1 MDKERIDIMV
11 VKLGLAASREEA
23 KRFIMAGKIFFGTEC
38 IDKPGA
44 KVPIDAAIICK
55 GDKSPYVGRG
65 ALKLEKALQ
74 VFPVSLK
81 DKVVLDVGAS
91 TGGFTDCSL
100 QAGAQ
105 LVYSVDVGYGQLAW
119 KLRQD
124 PRVRVMERVNFRHV
138 EASLFVPPP
147 NAAVMDVSFISIAKL
162 LPKLKEVLVPGSPFI
177 GLIKPQF
184 EAGFGKV
191 GKGGIVRD
199 PEVHREVLHRLV
211 RILKTEQFQV
221 CGVVPSP
228 IRGGD
233 GNIEY
238 LLWSFNGMNGCEKEV
253 DDRELDEQVR
263 IAQLLNDSH

>member
-23 KRFIMAGKIFFGTEC
+23 KRFIMAGKIFSGTEC
-38 IDKPGA
+38 IDKPGT
-44 KVPIDAAIICK
+44 KVPIDASIVCK

-124 PRVRVMERVNFRHV
+124 PRVRVM
-138 EASLFVPPP
+138 
-147 NAAVMDVSFISIAKL
+147 
-162 LPKLKEVLVPGSPFI
+162 
-177 GLIKPQF
+177 
-184 EAGFGKV
+184 
-191 GKGGIVRD
+191 
-199 PEVHREVLHRLV
+199 
-211 RILKTEQFQV
+211 
-221 CGVVPSP
+221 
-228 IRGGD
+228 
-233 GNIEY
+233 
-238 LLWSFNGMNGCEKEV
+238 
-253 DDRELDEQVR
+253 
-263 IAQLLNDSH
+263 